1 MGQLSNRQIAQLT
14 QRRIDVAK
22 KNPGVSVTA
31 VISPLDR
38 LKLEVLVRDE
48 ILTRGQN
55 SSVSSMVNTFLGIML
70 SSSLMQKKILACA
83 EQQVAQDIKLGRT
96 DSPAQRV
103 LAAYR
108 GASAAPHRP
117 EPVAPAAPP
126 TAPAPKSQ
134 FAQPEPDPNPESS
147 EPVTQPTFSVE
158 DLKYLNPALRVASK
172 VRPAGYPGSEAP
184 LTSPEP
190 APAEPAPSVEEPAD
204 LGDAKSAR
212 GLLSNLLDE

>member
-1 MGQLSNRQIAQLT
+1 M
-14 QRRIDVAK
+14 AK
-22 KNPGVSVTA
+22 KNPGISVTA

-83 EQQVAQDIKLGRT
+83 EQQVAQDAKLGRK

-108 GASAAPHRP
+108 GA
-117 EPVAPAAPP
+117 PAL
-126 TAPAPKSQ
+126 PAPQ
-134 FAQPEPDPNPESS
+134 PPQPRPAEAPQPQPEEPQPIS
-147 EPVTQPTFSVE
+147 EPVELPQPTFSLD
-158 DLKYLNPALRVASK
+158 DLASLNPGIRVASK
-172 VRPAGYPGSEAP
+172 VRPAGYPGSAAP
-184 LTSPEP
+184 PAEVTDEEPEP
-190 APAEPAPSVEEPAD
+190 EF
-204 LGDAKSAR
+204 GDSRRAR
-212 GLLSNLLDE
+212 GLLV

>member
-1 MGQLSNRQIAQLT
+1 M
-14 QRRIDVAK
+14 AK

-83 EQQVAQDIKLGRT
+83 EQQVAQDAKLGRT

-103 LAAYR
+103 LAAHR
-108 GASAAPHRP
+108 GAPPLPTQPSQPRP
-117 EPVAPAAPP
+117 AVAPQP
-126 TAPAPKSQ
+126 
-134 FAQPEPDPNPESS
+134 QPEEPQPIS
-147 EPVTQPTFSVE
+147 EPVELPQPTFSLD
-158 DLKYLNPALRVASK
+158 DLASLNPGLCVASK
-172 VRPAGYPGSEAP
+172 VRPAGYPGSVAP
-184 LTSPEP
+184 PAEVTDEEPEP
-190 APAEPAPSVEEPAD
+190 EF
-204 LGDAKSAR
+204 GDSRRAR
-212 GLLSNLLDE
+212 GLLG